1 MVRLIVQRVSRAAV
15 SWEATTGPER
25 REIGPG
31 LAILVGAGAADNAG
45 DAQRLARK
53 VAGLRIFA
61 DAEGHS
67 NLSLLD
73 VGGAALVVSQF
84 TLYADLAR
92 GRRPS
97 FIAAGDPEAA
107 RQRVDEFA
115 AELRD
120 QGVAVQTG
128 EFGARM
134 TVEIANDGPVTFA
147 LSTDDWSTRV

>member
-1 MVRLIVQRVSRAAV
+1 VRLIVQRVARAAV
-15 SWEATTGPER
+15 SWQSDDGPQR

-31 LAILVGAGAADNAG
+31 LAILAGAGPEDTQA

-53 VAGLRIFA
+53 VASLRIFA
-61 DAEGHS
+61 DKQGLS

-84 TLYADLAR
+84 TLLADLAR

-97 FIAAGDPEAA
+97 FIGAGDPAAA
-107 RQRVDEFA
+107 RRRVDDLA
-115 AELRD
+115 SELREL
-120 QGVAVQTG
+120 GVPVETG

-134 TVEIANDGPVTFA
+134 RVDIVNDGPVTFA
-147 LSTDDWSTRV
+147 LSTDEWSTRV